1 MKKARNT
8 PFVIDL
14 YLKETLT
21 VLVFVEGFLKA
32 LYLQLHRQIQNLIS
46 IKIYRVNQAFH
57 ISGYITKIILAE
69 DLSSQKWKP
78 QNQSYITSK
87 HKKSCFTNSGQGGRF
102 FTLTPLRYSPP
113 SFMPLVVCFQE
124 RNRDK
129 RGD

>member
-78 QNQSYITSK
+78 QNQSYITSN
-87 HKKSCFTNSGQGGRF
+87 HKKSCFTNSGFGEMQIF
-102 FTLTPLRYSPP
+102 YSYPPALLTPQFYALGGMFSRA
-113 SFMPLVVCFQE
+113 E
-124 RNRDK
+124 
-129 RGD
+129 